1 MFTQL
6 KNIPLTIILLSAA
19 HAVTDL
25 SQGGLLVALPYFKAK
40 FALTYAQV
48 GAIILVQN
56 LTSSTIQ
63 PIFGYLSD
71 RSPRPW
77 LMPAG
82 CLFSGV
88 AMLGALFAFN
98 YPLLLL
104 CTVINGLCIAAFHPE
119 AAKTANRCCDGA
131 SKGKGVSMFVVGG
144 NAGFALGSL
153 FLATLLVNGGGEKF
167 FWYILP
173 NLLIILPLYKL
184 AAFLPA
190 IRPGGGGASKFKISF
205 TKPLLAL
212 LGVVLVRSTVSS
224 GISSFI
230 PLYYVSY
237 LHGSELYAS
246 SLLTTGLAAGAIGT
260 LVGGTMSDKYGSKR
274 VMLWSILPIP
284 LMLYLFDSL
293 GGTWEFAA
301 IGGACALL
309 SASFSS
315 SLVLVQQMMPNNVGM
330 ASGLTIGFSVG
341 LGGMGVLALGRVADI
356 WSLPVVFDILT
367 LLPVLGFILT
377 IFIKEVIEEEPVY
390 VPAER

>member
-1 MFTQL
+1 MLAKL
-6 KNIPLTIILLSAA
+6 KNIPMAILLLSVA

-48 GAIILVQN
+48 SAIILVQN

-63 PIFGYLSD
+63 PIFGYMSD
-71 RSPRPW
+71 RGPRPW

-82 CLFSGV
+82 CLFSGI
-88 AMLGALFAFN
+88 AMVGALFAPN

-104 CTVINGLCIAAFHPE
+104 CTVLNGLCIASFHPE
-119 AAKTANRCCDGA
+119 AAKTANRCCEGA
-131 SKGKGVSMFVVGG
+131 SKGKGVSLFVVGG
-144 NAGFALGSL
+144 NAGFALGSF
-153 FLATLLVNGGGEKF
+153 FLAALLISGGEERF

-173 NLLIILPLYKL
+173 NILIGIPLYKL
-184 AAFLPA
+184 AASLPEM
-190 IRPGGGGASKFKISF
+190 RRGSKQAGKLNIAF

-246 SLLTTGLAAGAIGT
+246 SLLSTGLAAGAIGT

-274 VMLWSILPIP
+274 VMLWSIVPIP
-284 LMLYLFDSL
+284 IMLYLFDTIS
-293 GGTWEFAA
+293 GSTWEFAA

-330 ASGLTIGFSVG
+330 ASGLAIGFSVG
-341 LGGMGVLALGRVADI
+341 LGGMGVLALGKVADI
-356 WSLPVVFDILT
+356 WSLPAVFDILT
-367 LLPVLGFILT
+367 LLPVLGFMLT
-377 IFIKEVIEEEPVY
+377 LFVREVAEERTEY
-390 VPAER
+390 VPAK